1 MKDHISSRGSIS
13 SICAGYECTSR
24 KSGHF
29 SISCHV
35 SDLKCGDGFHILYP
49 GHTNEVFFTE
59 VNKMCCNIEA

>member
-1 MKDHISSRGSIS
+1 MM
-13 SICAGYECTSR
+13 TSR

-35 SDLKCGDGFHILYP
+35 SDLKCGDGFPILYP